1 MLKLFQSI
9 FSGGERPGRYPES
22 LVTAAI
28 ERAVDGS
35 DPRVRAMP
43 GYRKK
48 LRDPVIRAIDH
59 VVDLVDGLEAPLE
72 LSGALRAADPELI
85 AFFASSEHLHE
96 ILSFDMTLRQYL
108 KSPEAAGIEHFVM
121 LMMMVKQER
130 KVLGVALEGDVLRRD
145 VWQDT
150 VSFAEHRLVDP
161 AATEDET
168 RKMLKR
174 RAFDH
179 LLGMAL
185 VRIAAVRDERRE
197 LEQQR
202 SLLRHKSRVLAEGRW
217 GFASGG
223 DREPPDPHA
232 IQQRIVEIESQLQ
245 ALGAGAGLLN
255 SHLEIVADLLAQPER
270 SLWAERGTICVDR
283 MGVSQSQAS
292 AQAPEVHLTLLHNAE
307 GRSEVARMVGVART
321 EIPPPRDFFREA
333 DRYLG

>member
-9 FSGGERPGRYPES
+9 FSGSERPGRYPES

-35 DPRVRAMP
+35 DPRVRAVP
-43 GYRKK
+43 GYRRK

-59 VVDLVDGLEAPLE
+59 AVGLVEGLEAPLE
-72 LSGALRAADPELI
+72 LAGSLRAADPELI
-85 AFFASSEHLHE
+85 AFFASSEHLRE

-108 KSPEAAGIEHFVM
+108 KSPEASGVDHFVM
-121 LMMMVKQER
+121 LMMMVKRER

-150 VSFAEHRLVDP
+150 VSFAAHRLVDP
-161 AATEDET
+161 AATEEEA
-168 RKMLKR
+168 RRMLKR

-185 VRIAAVRDERRE
+185 LRLAAVRDERRE

-202 SLLRHKSRVLAEGRW
+202 SLLRHKSRALAEGPW
-217 GFASGG
+217 GFTSGS
-223 DREPPDPHA
+223 DREPPDPQA
-232 IQQRIVEIESQLQ
+232 LQQRIADIEAELQ
-245 ALGAGAGLLN
+245 ALGAGTGLLN
-255 SHLEIVADLLAQPER
+255 AHLDIVIDVLAQPER
-270 SLWAERGTICVDR
+270 SLWADRGTICVDR
-283 MGVSQSQAS
+283 MGISQTRAS

-307 GRSEVARMVGVART
+307 GRSEVARLVGVART
-321 EIPPPRDFFREA
+321 EIPPPKDFFQEA
-333 DRYLG
+333 ARYLA